1 MTQTTEDQSREPHLI
16 GDYLTPEY
24 LAQAMGLPVE
34 YVAEKLAQ
42 NTDKEA
48 A

>member
-1 MTQTTEDQSREPHLI
+1 MTQEVRDQSREPHLI

-24 LAQAMGLPVE
+24 LAQQWDLPLE
-34 YVAEKLAQ
+34 YVTEKLAQ
-42 NTDKEA
+42 NTDEEA